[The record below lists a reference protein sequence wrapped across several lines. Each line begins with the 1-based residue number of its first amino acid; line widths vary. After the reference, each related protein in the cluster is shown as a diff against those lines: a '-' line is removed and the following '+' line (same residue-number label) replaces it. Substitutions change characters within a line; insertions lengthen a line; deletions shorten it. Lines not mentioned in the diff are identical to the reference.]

1 MSIRVAFQKI
11 ILFEQYRELLENAFI
26 TLEQRLGY
34 NAKNTR
40 TMKCRV
46 CNFEVNCIGI
56 YSYQSWA
63 TFHSPF
69 LHEHQSKVTF
79 ISSLQDGLKAQKQF
93 EL

>member
-11 ILFEQYRELLENAFI
+11 IVFAQYRELLEMILYLA
-26 TLEQRLGY
+26 LEQRLGY
-34 NAKNTR
+34 NPKNTQ
-40 TMKCRV
+40 TMKCRI
-46 CNFEVNCIGI
+46 CNLCIDI
-56 YSYQSWA
+56 YSFQSWA

-79 ISSLQDGLKAQKQF
+79 TSSLQDGLKAQKQF